1 MIEDAVTEH
10 RGLTEVVFTAADL
23 ISGSSESKRA
33 KTAETLL
40 NILEGRIRN
49 PNTRNAYK
57 TAWRSFFE
65 FCSEYKLELDRVK
78 PYHFGLWFKRHT
90 GSLATQRQHLAAV
103 RLLFVHIRKKGVV
116 DTNPAA
122 RAKPP
127 RLERESVHT
136 PVFEQHE
143 IKTFLEAIKGDSLI
157 DKRDKALFA
166 VLLYSWA
173 RVSAVVALKVEHY
186 YERKGERWLRLHE
199 KRGKIHEV
207 PVHSKAR
214 EAIDQWLLA
223 SDLRAI
229 VGVKL
234 RGKGPCAPLKICIF
248 SLTVGRWRTEG
259 SKRGDIITMSIQKKD
274 DDEEALHSFLLAV
287 VRSRPFNTV
296 WASWKPFVT
305 ILTRAFWS
313 EKLTASLDIFT
324 ELNMPRNATWT
335 DREPGKM
342 PEMRLVARDPFKQK
356 GSY

>member
-23 ISGSSESKRA
+23 ISGSSDSKGA
-33 KTAETLL
+33 KIFETLL

-103 RLLFVHIRKKGVV
+103 RLLFDHLLEKGVV

-127 RLERESVHT
+127 RLERESAHT
-136 PVFEQHE
+136 PVFEQNE

-166 VLLYSWA
+166 VLLYGWA

-223 SDLRAI
+223 SDLASE
-229 VGVKL
+229 
-234 RGKGPCAPLKICIF
+234 PAAPPQRPPPHHR
-248 SLTVGRWRTEG
+248 TNHAWRDKWT
-259 SKRGDIITMSIQKKD
+259 
-274 DDEEALHSFLLAV
+274 L
-287 VRSRPFNTV
+287 PF
-296 WASWKPFVT
+296 
-305 ILTRAFWS
+305 
-313 EKLTASLDIFT
+313 
-324 ELNMPRNATWT
+324 
-335 DREPGKM
+335 
-342 PEMRLVARDPFKQK
+342 
-356 GSY
+356 